1 MQDSSIRDRDQD
13 QDKVNLENKENRDQS
28 NYHMGYNQRDMSGG
42 ADNKYT
48 EMKGD
53 QSRKFLLISVF

>member
-28 NYHMGYNQRDMSGG
+28 NYQMGYNQRDMSGG
-42 ADNKYT
+42 ADNKNT
-48 EMKGD
+48 DMKGG
-53 QSRKFLLISVF
+53 QSRKFF